1 MAKEKAIKP
10 EEEKI
15 EIPIVTEEA
24 PPPASAKGEEPPTVI
39 TEGGKPPVVI
49 TEGGEPPVVTA
60 EKKDLTILSDAEHQV
75 KYPRVN
81 QITIFNKLDRPT
93 SIELC
98 GGKSKKINTKT
109 ERGIV
114 VFNQD
119 ANPACLQCPG
129 RSIEGIQP
137 RETRPVDV
145 VLPDCAGSTQVNALI
160 KQGSLVVKDVATGK
174 KIEKFNL

>member
-1 MAKEKAIKP
+1 MAKDKAPKP

-15 EIPIVTEEA
+15 EVPIALEPTPGEGNPPEET
-24 PPPASAKGEEPPTVI
+24 PGPTPGE
-39 TEGGKPPVVI
+39 GDPPVAV
-49 TEGGEPPVVTA
+49 
-60 EKKDLTILSDAEHQV
+60 EKKDLTILSDVEHKA

-81 QITIFNKLDRPT
+81 QITLFNKLDRPT

-98 GGKSKKINTKT
+98 GGKSKKINTKN

-114 VFNQD
+114 TFNKD

-129 RSIEGIQP
+129 RSIEGIQA

-145 VLPDCAGSTQVNALI
+145 VLPDCAGSNQVNALI
-160 KQGSLVVKDVATGK
+160 RQGSLVVKEVATGK